1 MMDLPRLAPIRK
13 PNNGQSEPIPSAV
26 FGHLGECSQT
36 GRTLA
41 RSRKTP
47 LSRLLELRSMART
60 PESYISKKFD
70 VGDRH
75 YLLYKEPSASS
86 PEGTTFGVFLLPPA
100 EYALPLVERLQSP
113 VDTEEDM
120 WRWAQEAALSHAKGG
135 VG

>member
-1 MMDLPRLAPIRK
+1 
-13 PNNGQSEPIPSAV
+13 
-26 FGHLGECSQT
+26 
-36 GRTLA
+36 
-41 RSRKTP
+41 

-86 PEGTTFGVFLLPPA
+86 PEGTTFGVFLLPPV

>member
-1 MMDLPRLAPIRK
+1 
-13 PNNGQSEPIPSAV
+13 
-26 FGHLGECSQT
+26 
-36 GRTLA
+36 
-41 RSRKTP
+41 
-47 LSRLLELRSMART
+47 MART

-75 YLLYKEPSASS
+75 YMLYKQEPSASS
-86 PEGTTFGVFLLPPA
+86 PGGTTFAVFLLPAA

-135 VG
+135 SGLI

>member
-1 MMDLPRLAPIRK
+1 
-13 PNNGQSEPIPSAV
+13 
-26 FGHLGECSQT
+26 
-36 GRTLA
+36 
-41 RSRKTP
+41 
-47 LSRLLELRSMART
+47 MART

-135 VG
+135 VSY